1 VWASVT
7 TGNNYDEFLTRE
19 PEDTYYRNLLGAELQ
34 VASSGQEN
42 WEQQSGTS
50 KTALVTRFSDFDLR
64 TEIPKM

>member
-1 VWASVT
+1 VT
-7 TGNNYDEFLTRE
+7 TGNNPDEYLTRE
-19 PEDTYYRNLLGAELQ
+19 PEDTHYRNLLGAELQ
-34 VASSGQEN
+34 VASSAQEN